1 MTDCMVKEVETLIK
15 ISGITE
21 IKSVYFGG
29 GKNFELQNLQFVT
42 KKYGANNIKKIVL
55 FLSNMRQV

>member
-42 KKYGANNIKKIVL
+42 KK
-55 FLSNMRQV
+55 